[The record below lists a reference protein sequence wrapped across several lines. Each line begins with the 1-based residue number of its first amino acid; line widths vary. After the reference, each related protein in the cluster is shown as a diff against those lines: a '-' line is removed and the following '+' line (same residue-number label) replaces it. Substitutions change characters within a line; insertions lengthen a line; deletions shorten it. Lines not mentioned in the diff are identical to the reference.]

1 MQTPPKPSPQL
12 APVVPATP
20 TPAKGPIIIALA
32 RADQPTKVGEI
43 NRIWITVSNI
53 LALHPTSPGTPP
65 GTAVWVA
72 QQQAF
77 IVHETVDQILGVID
91 AQVIGTPT
99 PRKE

>member
-12 APVVPATP
+12 APVVPVTP
-20 TPAKGPIIIALA
+20 SNPKGPIIIALA
-32 RADQPTKVGEI
+32 RADQPGVHPV
-43 NRIWITVSNI
+43 WIAVDSI
-53 LALHPTSPGTPP
+53 IALHPTSPGTPP

-77 IVHETVDQILGVID
+77 LVHQTVDQILATID
-91 AQVIGTPT
+91 AQIIGVAT